1 MYELEKSFTFEAGH
15 ELRHHDGKCR
25 TPHGHSYVL
34 TVILR
39 SDTLVLDGPKQN
51 MMIDFYDVSKI
62 VKPMIEEY
70 FDHKWI
76 NETLQSDSATVEF
89 MAHWIY
95 HHLKPKLPQL
105 YAISLH
111 ETSSS
116 KVTYKK
122 ALD

>member
-15 ELRHHDGKCR
+15 ELRHHDGKCK

-39 SDTLVLDGPKQN
+39 ADTLIAEGPKQN
-51 MMIDFYDVSKI
+51 MLIDFYDVSQV

-76 NETLQSDSATVEF
+76 NETLQADSATVEF

-95 HHLKPKLPQL
+95 HYLKPKLPLL
-105 YAISLH
+105 YAISMN

-116 KVTYKK
+116 KVTYTEQ
-122 ALD
+122 